1 MRSNIGPGT
10 FPVVCR
16 HCAATVKS
24 QPLDQAVSAVGSHG
38 YQFGGS
44 QPPDEWSAPMLV
56 VGLILLLIGI
66 FAHISIL
73 YTIGIILLIVGAV
86 FWILGS
92 VGRPIG
98 GRKYWY

>member
-1 MRSNIGPGT
+1 LNAPGISTLSGAIPPLKRSS
-10 FPVVCR
+10 V
-16 HCAATVKS
+16 
-24 QPLDQAVSAVGSHG
+24 
-38 YQFGGS
+38 
-44 QPPDEWSAPMLV
+44 MLV

-73 YTIGIILLIVGAV
+73 YTIGIILLVIGAV

-92 VGRPIG
+92 IGRPIG

>member
-1 MRSNIGPGT
+1 
-10 FPVVCR
+10 
-16 HCAATVKS
+16 
-24 QPLDQAVSAVGSHG
+24 
-38 YQFGGS
+38 
-44 QPPDEWSAPMLV
+44 MLV

-73 YTIGIILLIVGAV
+73 TTIGIILLIVGAV